1 MPRIG
6 KIVHFVPADRLLQII
21 ENKVSFLGHLN
32 AGNCPARV
40 RNRMRTGAA
49 RALNSKLER
58 FKQRIL
64 GRGKCPILGH
74 GMPDMDEQHKS
85 VLCVDDDPD
94 SLKMRQVLLEANG
107 FDVITASS
115 ASEGLSLFRSR
126 PVNAVILDYQM
137 PWMNGGELA
146 RLMKGLNPAIPV
158 MILSALPRLPEDA
171 PRCIDAFI
179 SKCAPSAQIMAKIA
193 SLVA

>member
-1 MPRIG
+1 
-6 KIVHFVPADRLLQII
+6 
-21 ENKVSFLGHLN
+21 
-32 AGNCPARV
+32 
-40 RNRMRTGAA
+40 
-49 RALNSKLER
+49 
-58 FKQRIL
+58 
-64 GRGKCPILGH
+64 
-74 GMPDMDEQHKS
+74 MPDMDEQHKS

-146 RLMKGLNPAIPV
+146 MLMKGLNPAIPV